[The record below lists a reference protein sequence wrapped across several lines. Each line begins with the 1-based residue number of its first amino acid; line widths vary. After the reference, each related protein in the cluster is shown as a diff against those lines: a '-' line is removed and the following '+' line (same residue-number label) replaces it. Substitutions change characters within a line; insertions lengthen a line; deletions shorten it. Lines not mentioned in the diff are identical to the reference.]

1 MYRKIR
7 GKKILIAVSVL
18 LGCCFIFEGFKIHN
32 RINMNINNDG
42 VGVDY
47 IDGVGQSP
55 ATVLILDDKFVS
67 RT

>member
-32 RINMNINNDG
+32 RINMNINPRD
-42 VGVDY
+42 DY

>member
-32 RINMNINNDG
+32 RINMNINNNNNI
-42 VGVDY
+42 DY